1 MIGVETYSV
10 INNQHQIHAFNSMPV
25 RSLADLIYIY
35 DISFSFSILTIKL
48 QGNTPR
54 IFISFFYCNSY
65 KCISFIMIHAYIIRF
80 KDWSYLFLLLK
91 LFRPNTC
98 IYYRKGYLQTWHL
111 CTYCCKSTRTEQIKY
126 SFANIAVLVL
136 TVAFARNYNATLN
149 EIYWAVLSASLLKA
163 YYS

>member
-10 INNQHQIHAFNSMPV
+10 INNQNQIHACSIACW
-25 RSLADLIYIY
+25 SYIY
-35 DISFSFSILTIKL
+35 EIFPPILTMKL

-65 KCISFIMIHAYIIRF
+65 KCISFIMIHAYIRRF
-80 KDWSYLFLLLK
+80 KDWSYLFLFLK

-98 IYYRKGYLQTWHL
+98 IHYRKGYLQTWHL

-126 SFANIAVLVL
+126 SFSNIAVLVL